1 MRTSRWLSALILAG
15 FALATAAPA
24 SAQGVAKRTAKR
36 AAKDATKDAAG
47 DAAKKAAMTAM
58 APDAIDFNAA
68 TPEQLAKLGL
78 DEATAKKV
86 VESRPYTSL
95 EDPKLTAVIPADTL
109 AKLKGKVTV
118 KPAGDAKPAD
128 TAAPAQTAPPSVAS
142 PAEPATPATPAA
154 PPPQSR

>member
-1 MRTSRWLSALILAG
+1 MLLAS
-15 FALATAAPA
+15 FALFVAAPA

-58 APDAIDFNAA
+58 APDAIDLNTA

-78 DEATAKKV
+78 DEATVKKV
-86 VESRPYTSL
+86 VDSRPFTSL
-95 EDPKLTAVIPADTL
+95 EDPKVKEAIPADAL

-128 TAAPAQTAPPSVAS
+128 ATTATSPAS
-142 PAEPATPATPAA
+142 PAEPATPATPAT